1 VGVFPTKRC
10 VCNVEQHSQRRGVL
24 GGKGWGLGA
33 FESDFQ
39 FVQRLA
45 ELNHQSRMLFLKV
58 PRNNDGG
65 RGRVVEAGE
74 AESTIRL
81 GTTSTVGAARVCPGG
96 DASE

>member
-1 VGVFPTKRC
+1 M
-10 VCNVEQHSQRRGVL
+10 E
-24 GGKGWGLGA
+24 GGGLGA
-33 FESDFQ
+33 SERDFQ
-39 FVQRLA
+39 FVQRLP
-45 ELNHQSRMLFLKV
+45 ELNQQSRMLFLKF

-81 GTTSTVGAARVCPGG
+81 GTTATVGAARVSPGG